1 MKPVQGHFLFLLGL
15 LLLAGTSCGYRLEG
29 EGFSPSPSI
38 RSIAIPT
45 FTNETYE
52 PGIETIVTNALLKE
66 FIKDRRVKILG
77 QDEADAVMEG
87 TVRSFNTSSVAYDP
101 AGLVLEYRTWV
112 TVDIIVKRTRRGEVL
127 WSERDLSESD
137 TYRVSSDVRF
147 TEAQKEEAIQV
158 IAGKLAGRIRR
169 GFFQGM

>member
-1 MKPVQGHFLFLLGL
+1 
-15 LLLAGTSCGYRLEG
+15 LAGTSCGYRLEG
-29 EGFSPSPSI
+29 EGFSPSPNI

-66 FIKDRRVKILG
+66 FIKDRRVKVLG